1 MKVFK
6 GSTAS
11 FRKLISGLRIDLRLG
26 PKHAC
31 FGLRTLA
38 QKDGKGGSTQ
48 NYAGNICA
56 TLVCNPEMVSAS
68 NFQQPGLRGND
79 NTKQSA
85 RHTWNLNYGTPIPP
99 PPQKKGLFHAV
110 MSKDII
116 NGTVL

>member
-38 QKDGKGGSTQ
+38 QKDGKGGE
-48 NYAGNICA
+48 YAE
-56 TLVCNPEMVSAS
+56 LRRKYLCNSRV
-68 NFQQPGLRGND
+68 QP
-79 NTKQSA
+79 
-85 RHTWNLNYGTPIPP
+85 
-99 PPQKKGLFHAV
+99 
-110 MSKDII
+110 
-116 NGTVL
+116 

>member
-79 NTKQSA
+79 TSKQSA
-85 RHTWNLNYGTPIPP
+85 RHTYYVECKLRYPHPP
-99 PPQKKGLFHAV
+99 PPKKKASSML
-110 MSKDII
+110 
-116 NGTVL
+116 

>member
-26 PKHAC
+26 PKHEC